1 MVPRLEQALSS
12 FKWPVGYE
20 WDLGEGWSGRWRN
33 RSSFGEG
40 LYLSVFLVYL
50 VLACLFESLRTP
62 LVLMVTVLLAIPG
75 VIWSLHLQGDHLD
88 TPAAVGMI
96 LLCGIVVN
104 NGIVLIDQVLRHLKS
119 GIEPIVAIQKGA
131 SDRLRPIL
139 ITALTTVLGLIPMA
153 YGTQMTV
160 GPQFYTL
167 GKTIIGGLSAST
179 LLTLVVLPVVLTFFL
194 KRPDAENRPVESTAP
209 AGV

>member
-1 MVPRLEQALSS
+1 M
-12 FKWPVGYE
+12 
-20 WDLGEGWSGRWRN
+20 
-33 RSSFGEG
+33 
-40 LYLSVFLVYL
+40 YLSVFLVYL

-75 VIWSLHLQGDHLD
+75 VIWCLYLQGDHLD

-119 GIEPIVAIQKGA
+119 GLDPIVAIKKGA

-167 GKTIIGGLSAST
+167 GKTIIGGLSTST
-179 LLTLVVLPVVLTFFL
+179 VLTLVVLPVVLSFFL
-194 KRPDAENRPVESTAP
+194 RRRNDDTEAIDAPTP
-209 AGV
+209 ASV